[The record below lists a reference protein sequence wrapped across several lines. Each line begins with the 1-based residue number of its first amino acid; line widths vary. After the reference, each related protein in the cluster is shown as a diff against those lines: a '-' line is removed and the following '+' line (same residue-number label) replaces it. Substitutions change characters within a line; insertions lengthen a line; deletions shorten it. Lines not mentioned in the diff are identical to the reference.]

1 MTEMTVDQLR
11 AAAKRAYNAGDIK
24 SAQELIA
31 AGQKLENTSVQNAP
45 FRLGGFRENLIG
57 SGEIDTPGEYLGD
70 AIKAAGAGGARGI
83 KSLLD
88 LPEMGAGLIRQGYQ
102 KVTGQKVEPLEETY
116 LGGGFDKGVRGITS
130 LGGDA
135 NAIDYRSPN
144 TLGKY
149 AGTIGEFVGGAG
161 AATQLTK
168 PIPKLATIA
177 GGGSEAAGQL
187 TEGTSIE
194 PFARITGALIT
205 PGITNQT
212 FKALAQRSAN
222 RPTVEALKNEKN
234 QAYKLVSQGGEG
246 FDAGDIDDLI
256 SASTRE
262 ASVAGYYPLTDDTT
276 TKALEYLNSLKGR
289 TVYMDD
295 LDKVRRKLGKLYKRA
310 DDEVAILSIIK
321 SVDDI
326 VASKAETNSLVQA
339 ARAANAKYSKALLLE
354 KAFTKADKQIAST
367 GSGGNIVNKYRQ
379 TLTSI
384 SENPKKAQFFT
395 KDELAT
401 MDRIIKG
408 NVGANTLRLIGKLSP
423 SGNGLMAALNLG
435 AVAMNPAMLGV
446 SVTAGASKALSE
458 RQIIKAVEKLKDLV
472 AAGGVK
478 QPKFAELRA
487 VAVELLSPQ
496 FIAPRAGGLPT
507 LIDQE
512 ERN

>member
-1 MTEMTVDQLR
+1 MTVDQLR
-11 AAAKRAYNAGDIK
+11 EAAKRAYDAGDIK
-24 SAQELIA
+24 SAQELIS

-45 FRLGGFRENLIG
+45 FRLGGFSENLIG
-57 SGEIDTPGEYLGD
+57 SGAIDTPGEYLGD
-70 AIKAAGAGGARGI
+70 AIRAAGAGGARGI

-88 LPEMGAGLIRQGYQ
+88 LPEMGVGLIRQGYQ

-116 LGGGFDKGVRGITS
+116 LGGGFDQGVRAIT
-130 LGGDA
+130 GDE
-135 NAIDYRSPN
+135 IDYRSPN
-144 TLGKY
+144 KLGKY

-161 AATQLTK
+161 AATKLTK
-168 PIPKLATIA
+168 PITKITTVA

-194 PFARITGALIT
+194 PFARIAGALIT

-262 ASVAGYYPLTDDTT
+262 AGVAGYYPLTDDTT

-339 ARAANAKYSKALLLE
+339 ARASNAKYSKALLLE

>member
-1 MTEMTVDQLR
+1 MSDELERQR
-11 AAAKRAYNAGDIK
+11 
-24 SAQELIA
+24 LIA
-31 AGQKLENTSVQNAP
+31 EALLLQSRNNQTSVQKAP

-116 LGGGFDKGVRGITS
+116 LGGGFDQGVRAIT
-130 LGGDA
+130 GDE
-135 NAIDYRSPN
+135 IDYRSPN

-161 AATQLTK
+161 AATKLTK
-168 PIPKLATIA
+168 PITKIATVA

-246 FDAGDIDDLI
+246 FDADDIDNLI

-262 ASVAGYYPLTDDTT
+262 AGVAGYYPLTDDTT

-339 ARAANAKYSKALLLE
+339 ARASNAKYSKALLLE

-367 GSGGNIVNKYRQ
+367 GSGGNVVNKYRQ

>member
-1 MTEMTVDQLR
+1 MSDELERQR
-11 AAAKRAYNAGDIK
+11 
-24 SAQELIA
+24 LIA
-31 AGQKLENTSVQNAP
+31 EALLLQSRNNQTSVQKAP

-116 LGGGFDKGVRGITS
+116 LGGGFDQGVRAIT
-130 LGGDA
+130 GDE
-135 NAIDYRSPN
+135 IDYRSPN

-161 AATQLTK
+161 AATKLTK
-168 PIPKLATIA
+168 PITKIATVA

-262 ASVAGYYPLTDDTT
+262 AGVAGYYPLTDDTT

-339 ARAANAKYSKALLLE
+339 ARASNAKYSKALLLE

-367 GSGGNIVNKYRQ
+367 GSGGNVVNKYRQ

-446 SVTAGASKALSE
+446 SVTAGTAKALSE

>member
-1 MTEMTVDQLR
+1 MSDELEKQR
-11 AAAKRAYNAGDIK
+11 
-24 SAQELIA
+24 LIA
-31 AGQKLENTSVQNAP
+31 KANMLRSRNNQTSVQNAP
-45 FRLGGFRENLIG
+45 FRLGGFSENLIG
-57 SGEIDTPGEYLGD
+57 SGAIDTPGEYLGD
-70 AIKAAGAGGARGI
+70 AIRAAGAGGARGI

-88 LPEMGAGLIRQGYQ
+88 LPEMGVGLIRQGYQ

-116 LGGGFDKGVRGITS
+116 LGGGFDQGVRAIT
-130 LGGDA
+130 GDE
-135 NAIDYRSPN
+135 IDYRSPN

-161 AATQLTK
+161 AATKLTK
-168 PIPKLATIA
+168 PITKIATVA

-194 PFARITGALIT
+194 PFARIAGALIT

-262 ASVAGYYPLTDDTT
+262 AGVAGYYPLTDDTT

-326 VASKAETNSLVQA
+326 VASKGETNSLVQA
-339 ARAANAKYSKALLLE
+339 ARASNAKYSKALLLE

-446 SVTAGASKALSE
+446 SVTAGAAKALSE

-512 ERN
+512 ELN

>member
-1 MTEMTVDQLR
+1 MSDELERQR
-11 AAAKRAYNAGDIK
+11 
-24 SAQELIA
+24 LIA
-31 AGQKLENTSVQNAP
+31 EALLLQSRNNQTSVQNAP
-45 FRLGGFRENLIG
+45 LRLGGFRENLIG
-57 SGEIDTPGEYLGD
+57 SGARDTPGEYLGD
-70 AIKAAGAGGARGI
+70 AIRAAGAGGARGI

-88 LPEMGAGLIRQGYQ
+88 LPEMGVGLIRQGYQ

-116 LGGGFDKGVRGITS
+116 LGGGFDQGVRAIT
-130 LGGDA
+130 GDE
-135 NAIDYRSPN
+135 IDYRSPN

-161 AATQLTK
+161 AATKLTK
-168 PIPKLATIA
+168 PITKIATVA

-262 ASVAGYYPLTDDTT
+262 AGVAGYYPLTDDTT

-339 ARAANAKYSKALLLE
+339 ARASNAKYSKALLLE

-367 GSGGNIVNKYRQ
+367 GSGGNVVNKYRQ

-446 SVTAGASKALSE
+446 SVTAAASKALSE

-478 QPKFAELRA
+478 QPKFTELRA